1 MITVQARALILHRY
15 GGVYTDL
22 DSEALRPME
31 QLLQGKEVVLGRM
44 GYDFNSQQS
53 IPNAFMASLPD
64 QHFWLYFLK
73 VIEQVISKLGLYLT
87 EVFVVLLAAKR
98 ALERSREMP
107 QRHRNLNA

>member
-1 MITVQARALILHRY
+1 MQPVPKTALLVILQARALILHRY
-15 GGVYTDL
+15 GGIYTDL

-44 GYDFNSQQS
+44 GYDLQSQQS

-73 VIEQVISKLGLYLT
+73 VIEQVNSRYLAISVG
-87 EVFVVLLAAKR
+87 A
-98 ALERSREMP
+98 SREVHCHVFRSPNM
-107 QRHRNLNA
+107 R